1 MGSNPSRCEILSS
14 LCGIASSV
22 LRLLD
27 LVDSLF
33 VSKFPMRKQVY
44 SFTEKLLELGMAYKP
59 VERKGGREGGA
70 IRDMRKQLPALN
82 NSAQVVGYLAINVFD
97 VRLFYYAIMCNTCC
111 KYSRSSLVRTPE
123 DRKNAFALS
132 GIRIN
137 QYHLY

>member
-1 MGSNPSRCEILSS
+1 MYNVITVQALLLQVVSEFLGCTKSLQKSYEVGSNPSKCEILRS

-59 VERKGGREGGA
+59 VERKGGREGDA

-82 NSAQVVGYLAINVFD
+82 NSAQV
-97 VRLFYYAIMCNTCC
+97 
-111 KYSRSSLVRTPE
+111 
-123 DRKNAFALS
+123 LS
-132 GIRIN
+132 YR
-137 QYHLY
+137 HLITSN

>member
-1 MGSNPSRCEILSS
+1 MSEFLDCTKNLSKSYEPGSIPSRCEILCS

-59 VERKGGREGGA
+59 VEVKGGREGDA

-82 NSAQVVGYLAINVFD
+82 NSAKVGSVTLSVILMLSRPEHNPMVVVVCHEI
-97 VRLFYYAIMCNTCC
+97 
-111 KYSRSSLVRTPE
+111 S
-123 DRKNAFALS
+123 
-132 GIRIN
+132 
-137 QYHLY
+137 